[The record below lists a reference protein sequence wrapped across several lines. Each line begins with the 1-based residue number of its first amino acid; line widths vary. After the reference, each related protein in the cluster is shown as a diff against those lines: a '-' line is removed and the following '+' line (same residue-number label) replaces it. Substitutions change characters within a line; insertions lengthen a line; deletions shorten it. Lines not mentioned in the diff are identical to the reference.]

1 MEQLRMK
8 TLPIKSCAFTGH
20 RELDVSFSPEKLWL
34 AVEGLIQD
42 GVEQFY
48 CGMAMG
54 FDLLA
59 AEAVLFL
66 KKRYPQIKLT
76 ACIPFQNQERYYSET
91 DKARYARILKDA
103 DEKILFAE
111 EYTKDAP
118 LKRNRYMAEQADAL
132 IAYCKK
138 EKGGSAYTV
147 RYFKKIKPVGILIFI
162 D

>member
-1 MEQLRMK
+1 MEQLSMIL
-8 TLPIKSCAFTGH
+8 TPIKSCAFTGH
-20 RELDVSFSPEKLWL
+20 RELDVSFQPENLWT
-34 AVEGLIQD
+34 AVESVIQD
-42 GVEQFY
+42 GVEKFY
-48 CGMAMG
+48 CGMAVG

-66 KKRYPQIKLT
+66 KKRYPQITLT
-76 ACIPFQNQERYYSET
+76 ACIPFQKQEKYYSDT
-91 DKARYARILKDA
+91 DKARYARVLKDA
-103 DEKILFAE
+103 DERIIFAE

-138 EKGGSAYTV
+138 SKGGSAYTV
-147 RYFKKIKPVGILIFI
+147 RYFKKVKPEGKIIFI